1 MTELRRRAENEHK
14 KQNLLG
20 FEHILCDSADRANP
34 IIGDIF
40 KSGAGSD
47 AGIRIPG
54 GRVIYVT
61 TNGAYILLHNKS
73 PLICVQSFINRW

>member
-34 IIGDIF
+34 IIRDVF
-40 KSGAGSD
+40 KSCAWGN
-47 AGIRIPG
+47 AGIWISC

-61 TNGAYILLHNKS
+61 AYCTYILFHNKS